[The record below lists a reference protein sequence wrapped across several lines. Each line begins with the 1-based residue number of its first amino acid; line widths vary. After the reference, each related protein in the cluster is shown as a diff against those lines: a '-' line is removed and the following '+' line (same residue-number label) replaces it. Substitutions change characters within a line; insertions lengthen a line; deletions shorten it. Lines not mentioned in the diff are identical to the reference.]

1 MLSERAEQEE
11 QMSDLIR
18 SRLSRR
24 EAMRISV
31 LGMGAL
37 TVSAAG
43 GGRFLVNRTSA
54 QDATPAAEFDRAAC
68 YQSFPNATPVKY
80 DKQADPPYSL
90 ALSNSYIGN
99 VWRTQMINMA
109 NVFVTRPDIA
119 PLIKDWQ
126 VASSGEDVAAQI
138 SQMEN
143 MISAGAQAII
153 INAISPTAL
162 SPTVQRARQEG
173 VVVVAFDNI
182 VEAEDIV
189 FVNEDQVEMGKRWAT
204 WLVEQMGTSGK
215 VLMVNGVAGTSVDAD
230 RIKGAKDVF
239 AQYPDIK
246 IVEVVG
252 KWDPGTAQTVTAN
265 ALAAEKDFTGVWC
278 QGGTDGVVRA
288 FQAAGVPIPPVAGE
302 AENGFRKQM
311 LALKDQFKG
320 YSIGQS
326 PGLVAVSIRVA
337 LDLLQ
342 GNEVPSAIS
351 VPLPEAKTEDLV
363 PGVNVFPDAPDN
375 FFTPVNIEACGV
387 TFTYEEIAPQS

>member
-18 SRLSRR
+18 RRLSRR

-31 LGMGAL
+31 LGAGAL

-43 GGRFLVNRTSA
+43 GGRFLVNRTAA
-54 QDATPAAEFDRAAC
+54 QDATPTPFDRAAC

-80 DKQADPPYSL
+80 DKLADPPYSL

-126 VASSGEDVAAQI
+126 VASSGEDVSAQI

-189 FVNEDQVEMGKRWAT
+189 FVNEDQVEMGKRWAA

-230 RIKGAKDVF
+230 RINGAKGVF
-239 AQYPDIK
+239 SQYPDIK

-375 FFTPVNIEACGV
+375 FFTPVNIDACGV